1 MYTNNHR
8 ATQHSTINIIYYNMQ
23 TITIYRTNSQLQYNA
38 TYRQSHRTQHNRQAS
53 VCNITYRQLSSS
65 NTTYRQSSPYNTTYK
80 YKHHTTQHTD
90 NHHKIQHSDN
100 HHRTQVQHADKFT
113 IIIKYNIQTI
123 FIQRKD
129 NHHHTTQQIANH
141 HTSQC
146 KDNHQKLNM
155 GPITIH

>member
-1 MYTNNHR
+1 M
-8 ATQHSTINIIYYNMQ
+8 QHNIQTVIIVKHNIQ
-23 TITIYRTNSQLQYNA
+23 TIITI
-38 TYRQSHRTQHNRQAS
+38 QHN
-53 VCNITYRQLSSS
+53 I
-65 NTTYRQSSPYNTTYK
+65 YK
-80 YKHHTTQHTD
+80 YKHHTTQDTD